1 MLTFLNLRQG
11 WGIGNQLNKY
21 IYAILIAAYTNR
33 TLVLL
38 EPESDTSAFGC
49 PATIDDPFLTY
60 PSGLQRLVQHPEWI
74 SGNCPVPCSLPY
86 DFWMQLANK
95 TKSEPKVP
103 HHCLDQGNN
112 VSVLALGGQPLK
124 EYFIGKIFWDMHF
137 KHHEK
142 AWIAHF
148 KNKKAWIARLGADS
162 SEMQWFV
169 DHEWEEGVRWQDYD
183 GKRPLV
189 EVLDLSVNI
198 TSWDRIFA
206 LLSRAGVLRFQPWIA
221 RDVRLRFSEI
231 PIRGDYAAI
240 HVRRG
245 DSK

>member
-1 MLTFLNLRQG
+1 VIYIYQHAHFFYLRQH

-21 IYAILIAAYTNR
+21 IHAIVIAAYTNR

-38 EPESDTSAFGC
+38 EPESNTSAFGC
-49 PATIDDPFLTY
+49 PATRGDPSLTY

-95 TKSEPKVP
+95 SNKGLKDP

-124 EYFIGKIFWDMHF
+124 VYFPGPVYWDMHF
-137 KHHEK
+137 TL
-142 AWIAHF
+142 
-148 KNKKAWIARLGADS
+148 KKAWIARLGADS
-162 SEMQWFV
+162 SEMKWFV
-169 DHEWEEGVRWQDYD
+169 DHEWEEGVRWQDFN
-183 GKRPLV
+183 GERPLV
-189 EVLDLSVNI
+189 EALDLSVNV
-198 TSWDRIFA
+198 TSWDQVWA
-206 LLSRAGVLRFQPWIA
+206 LLPRAGVLRFQPWIA
-221 RDVRLRFSEI
+221 RDVRRRISEI
-231 PIRGDYAAI
+231 PIRGDYVAI